1 VLVTKDKIAQT
12 IKKIR
17 DLQIVEKEFTSIE
30 GRKKKLNEDLL
41 KLLNFLE
48 NKNHEISKLERFS
61 VGGLIKSVFI
71 DKKKTLEQKRDEY
84 YELSQQYE
92 KLKSEISAL
101 NYEYDILERKYNDL
115 LRYKQELE
123 ALIEKR
129 EKELFTEDS
138 SEGLTY
144 RNIIDDI
151 NEIETAKQKVL
162 FSISIIDKIIS
173 KLTLLSAALREVEGY
188 GHWKSRRRMRRTN
201 SYKSVAI
208 RNAKQYYLESDLMI
222 KKLEKSLV
230 NIDIENIEVNLKPIE
245 FQGFVNVFFDN
256 FITDI
261 ILKKKINDAVDNVE
275 DVYQNLNILK
285 NELNN
290 KLIDL
295 NKKIDRLQLVKK
307 DVVIK

>member
-30 GRKKKLNEDLL
+30 GRKKELNEDLL

-151 NEIETAKQKVL
+151 NEIETEKQKVL
-162 FSISIIDKIIS
+162 LSISIIDKIIS

-230 NIDIENIEVNLKPIE
+230 NIDIENI
-245 FQGFVNVFFDN
+245 
-256 FITDI
+256 
-261 ILKKKINDAVDNVE
+261 
-275 DVYQNLNILK
+275 
-285 NELNN
+285 
-290 KLIDL
+290 IDT
-295 NKKIDRLQLVKK
+295 LV
-307 DVVIK
+307 

>member
-1 VLVTKDKIAQT
+1 MLVTKDKIAQT

>member
-1 VLVTKDKIAQT
+1 MLVTKDKIAQT

-30 GRKKKLNEDLL
+30 GRKKELNEDLL

-151 NEIETAKQKVL
+151 NEIETEKQKVL
-162 FSISIIDKIIS
+162 LSISIIDKIIS

-230 NIDIENIEVNLKPIE
+230 NIDIENIKVNLKPIE